1 MKIEVEDLDKII
13 SVTGAE
19 DSSGLRMVL
28 ARYLINI
35 YDCGMD
41 EGLMNRGDD
50 ANISRCLNCPDDHG
64 ECVHEVTEAVLT
76 PSEPSEAQEPT
87 YDLTGLSERDLR
99 ALLNM
104 LNNVSPYVGLDYKV
118 LGRIQGH
125 VYNLIPD

>member
-1 MKIEVEDLDKII
+1 MSIANPDR
-13 SVTGAE
+13 TQAE
-19 DSSGLRMVL
+19 ICV
-28 ARYLINI
+28 
-35 YDCGMD
+35 DCGGNTAI
-41 EGLMNRGDD
+41 EYERH
-50 ANISRCLNCPDDHG
+50 ISRCLECPDDHG